1 MRCAAFLE
9 AAAFLPRAATLVL
22 VMLGPDVPAALH
34 GRWHEVG
41 PWLRV
46 LTIRAACYD
55 ADAAA
60 ALPRAAL
67 VFAPNA
73 GVAAYPAQWR
83 RTAAALA
90 APGAPPL
97 VLTDYTREAARSAS
111 AALRSCGLQTR
122 GGDEDG
128 VRVNPF
134 RRPMSSAVPA
144 AALPAYGNGWLV
156 LMRGRDA

>member
-1 MRCAAFLE
+1 
-9 AAAFLPRAATLVL
+9 
-22 VMLGPDVPAALH
+22 MLGPDVPFALH

-41 PWLRV
+41 PRLRV
-46 LTIRAACYD
+46 LTSRAACYD
-55 ADAAA
+55 AASSA
-60 ALPRAAL
+60 ALPPAAL

-90 APGAPPL
+90 QPGAPPL
-97 VLTDYTREAARSAS
+97 VLTDFTREAARSA
-111 AALRSCGLQTR
+111 ALALRTCGLHTH

-144 AALPAYGNGWLV
+144 AALPAYGNGFVV
-156 LMRGRDA
+156 LMRAV